1 MNPLNKP
8 LSEAIQA
15 WKTAL
20 PAYSEDAFQQKP
32 HDEAWSIGQVYA
44 HLTDATRFFHMRMI
58 LGCLQSSE
66 GGEVPA
72 SDGWSQMK
80 AAGSF
85 PPIRIKVPPSPQ
97 YTPRQP
103 ENVAVIAEKLNVL
116 EADLLALGNTIAQTP
131 QSGKQAH
138 PRLGALDAQEWFQLI
153 EMHFRH
159 HLRQKANLDQWL
171 AGGEYP

>member
-58 LGCLQSSE
+58 EGCLQSSE
-66 GGEVPA
+66 GDEVPA
-72 SDGWSQMK
+72 SEGWSQMK

-85 PPIRIKVPPSPQ
+85 PPIRIKVPASPQ

-103 ENVAVIAEKLNVL
+103 ENVTVIAEKLDAL
-116 EADLLALGNTIAQTP
+116 ETDLLALGDAIAKASH
-131 QSGKQAH
+131 SGKQAH